1 MTQPFKGNRK
11 HNRQL
16 ESSATVS
23 LGHLF
28 EHIHSVEFRDE
39 VFKLVLTYALQR
51 LMKAT
56 F

>member
-23 LGHLF
+23 RGHLF

-39 VFKLVLTYALQR
+39 VLSYALQR